1 MLLTEQ
7 ILTEMVKQAM
17 QEKAPQMFK
26 ELTAEGTLD
35 RVAQD
40 RADAALET
48 MHQLRQQAMDKVA
61 TSKEPDLSR
70 IQMGFQM
77 QREAQQAAISQATEF
92 EETTSPP
99 QEV

>member
-1 MLLTEQ
+1 MLLTQ
-7 ILTEMVKQAM
+7 QRLAEMAKQAM
-17 QEKAPQMFK
+17 QEKAPRMFK
-26 ELTAEGTLD
+26 ELTADGTLD

-48 MHQLRQQAMDKVA
+48 MYQLRTEMLTKVA
-61 TSKEPDLSR
+61 TSKAPEMER

-77 QREAQQAAISQATEF
+77 DREARQAAISQATEF
-92 EETTSPP
+92 EETTLLP